1 MTIVQFEAR
10 EDAYDEA
17 AERVAEIGAEAIRDR
32 GRFLVALSGGDTPR
46 PLLER
51 LASPAYAKRLDWS
64 VVDVFWAD
72 ERCVAPTDERSN
84 HRTARVALLD
94 HVPIPADRVHRIA
107 GEIDP
112 LAAADAYEL
121 TLREALGKEG
131 RLDLILLGIGVDGH
145 TASLFPRHQALTETG
160 RWVVPVHA
168 PADPP
173 WRVTMTLPLINAA
186 RHVLFLVIGSEK
198 AAAVR
203 DLQKGEPLPASMVQ
217 PADGSLTV
225 LVDAEAASLLEG

>member
-1 MTIVQFEAR
+1 MTIVRFEAR
-10 EDAYDEA
+10 DDLYDDA
-17 AERVAEIGAEAIRDR
+17 AERLARISAEAIRDR
-32 GRFLVALSGGDTPR
+32 GRFLVALSGGETPR

-51 LASPAYAKRLDWS
+51 LASPACAKRLDWS
-64 VVDVFWAD
+64 VVDVFWVD
-72 ERCVAPTDERSN
+72 ERCVAPTDERSSV
-84 HRTARVALLD
+84 RAAQEALLD
-94 HVPIPADRVHRIA
+94 RVAIPADRIHRIA

-121 TLREALGKEG
+121 TLREVLGKEG
-131 RLDLILLGIGVDGH
+131 RLDLILLGIGADGH

-173 WRVTMTLPLINAA
+173 WRVTMTVPLINAA
-186 RHVLFLVIGSEK
+186 RHVLFLVTGKEK
-198 AAAVR
+198 ATAVR
-203 DLQKGEPLPASMVQ
+203 DLQKGEPLPASMVH

-225 LVDAEAASLLEG
+225 LVDADAASLLEG